1 MNKGEERRFN
11 NKELQVV
18 RRLSV
23 VAAAAA
29 ATIADKV
36 VENNKDGQQVL
47 SPHLKNLCYQ
57 PLDEEKTTSEQHQNN
72 R

>member
-1 MNKGEERRFN
+1 MI
-11 NKELQVV
+11 QVV

-36 VENNKDGQQVL
+36 VENNKDGHQVL

-57 PLDEEKTTSEQHQNN
+57 TLDEEKTSEQHQNN

>member
-1 MNKGEERRFN
+1 MI
-11 NKELQVV
+11 QVV

-23 VAAAAA
+23 VAAAAAA

-36 VENNKDGQQVL
+36 VENNKDGHQVL

-57 PLDEEKTTSEQHQNN
+57 TLDEEKTTSEQTGKN
-72 R
+72 

>member
-1 MNKGEERRFN
+1 M
-11 NKELQVV
+11 

-23 VAAAAA
+23 VAAAAN
-29 ATIADKV
+29 ATIAKV
-36 VENNKDGQQVL
+36 VENNKGGHQVL
-47 SPHLKNLCYQ
+47 SPHLKNLWYQ

>member
-1 MNKGEERRFN
+1 MI
-11 NKELQVV
+11 QVV
-18 RRLSV
+18 RSLSV

-36 VENNKDGQQVL
+36 VENNKDGHQVL

-57 PLDEEKTTSEQHQNN
+57 TLDEEKTTSEQH
-72 R
+72 